1 MKKNRMFFVLA
12 VVAVLIGVLF
22 CGQALAEE
30 SDQTQVDNTGDAN
43 TEMTVPE
50 GESNLG
56 ESTDEQTTNTTT
68 ASEEGDADIS
78 ESVNTST
85 EGQSQDTSIDTQNNT
100 DTSLTNNSISDTL
113 AGTDTLMT
121 SDSGNTAGKSSDS
134 EEESIEQ
141 TDLENALQES
151 ISTNG
156 LVDPKILF
164 IGSTASFQAVNTA
177 AHSIMNEINPSAE
190 AQQATGKVYDPNDQS
205 TWLITFRILDGS
217 SQLAE
222 LTTNEF
228 IDLIKSSDI
237 IICTTEYNSVNEAFE
252 KAIAQDPTVLD
263 RPILILLQS
272 TPNLVKL
279 SRINGDLQFDGVPDS
294 VIGTSST
301 TNSILGA
308 VKNQNVSGLE
318 AYKTAY
324 PQAGDWL
331 DIALYTAS
339 KGSVN
344 YENLFKFVLKK
355 FTEGNGGTWPTK
367 WDPAAYFTYPA
378 DVLYRDGK
386 VYTTLEDYFAAHP
399 YDPSKPTI
407 GVIEYDSP
415 LFAGNMDH
423 FEDMIDSL
431 AAKGMN
437 VIPTVAQWTGYYRTM
452 VKFFTGAPTT
462 ADYENNPE
470 NYPTMVD
477 GIVVFKTFAL
487 FYDTDV
493 EKGMQLLENMN
504 VPIFRAVST
513 SSRTVGEWL
522 TSDDG
527 ILWSQSY
534 YQIAM
539 LEKFGLIEPIIV
551 ATHES
556 WIDDVTGALL
566 KKYTSIPER
575 MEKFTERIKNWTD
588 LKYMENPA
596 KKIAL
601 IYYNYP
607 PGKQNIGASYL
618 NVPGTILQLF
628 QRLKEEGYIVDDIPQ
643 TEDEL
648 IALMMERG
656 INVANWAPG
665 VLEEMANNP
674 QTILWDAGEY
684 LAWFESLGPIARK
697 QVIEGPVGYIEE
709 LIRLGLQ
716 YVGTDET
723 AKEATL
729 ETLDKW
735 TKEMISLVETYPE
748 KSQQATTLINSIYEA
763 LKEVVNNTINNIDT
777 STAWNNFYN
786 AKNAFIALGLSG
798 LCGWGE
804 APGNIMTVT
813 RDGKEYI
820 VIPGMVFGNAFIG
833 PEPQRGWE
841 ADADKFYHST
851 IVPPHHQYLAWYA
864 YVNNVFKADAQV
876 HLGRH
881 ATYEWLPGKQVT
893 LASFDYSDI
902 IVGDTPSIYI
912 YIVDGVGEGLQAKR
926 RGLAVIIDHLTPAL
940 KMTSMNYGGFTE
952 LKGLVDDYEKTP
964 DGNPMKEEYKNAII
978 AKIIELNLTT
988 DLGIEDASN
997 ITDENVDKLHEYLL
1011 DLQQTLMPYGLH
1023 TFGLEWTYEEIALL
1037 ATAMVSA
1044 DGGID
1049 SPSLQRLL
1057 AQENGWDFDNL
1068 TLAQAEQLNNQA
1080 QEWILQLFTGQKTVD
1095 ELTSNAQLQSKLN
1108 QAINYTADINASFEA
1123 ELSGLI
1129 DALNGGFITPS
1140 TGNDPIRNP
1149 DAVPT
1154 GSNFYG
1160 MDDSQLPTKVAWDLG
1175 KRLADM
1181 ALAQFD
1187 VLPEK
1192 IAAVVWCVET
1202 SRDDGTMASFVLRM
1216 LGVEPTWYS
1225 SGSVNKFKATSL
1237 AMLLNDLNAARA
1249 VKGFAPLTERPR
1261 IDVVMTTS
1269 GLFRDLF
1276 PKLLVNMDRSYR
1288 IALAASYNTI
1298 VTNYPSLKDALDYA
1312 LQTLESAKYTGYK
1325 GSDPIER
1332 NYIARHWIEMTL
1344 DYISQGLSVNEAAE
1358 YAITRIFAPPVGEYG
1373 TGVNKAVEQ
1382 SWTWEDREQV
1392 ADVYLNRMS
1401 HAYSERNWGVS
1412 APDLFEGLLNGI
1424 ETAYHSRSTNLY
1436 GVLDNDDYYDYF
1448 GGLSMAIEKVNGKAP
1463 DLNVLY
1469 YANTSAPQVTSLLT
1483 FMAKEMRTRYYNPE
1497 WIQGMMNEGYSGA
1510 RSISNK
1516 FVSYLWGWQVT
1527 NPDVVKNWMWDEVV
1541 NTYIKDQYNLG
1552 VTGWL
1557 SSGNRAYAMISVT
1570 GTLLT
1575 AAQKG
1580 YWQADEA
1587 TLREVAN
1594 TWARLTAQY
1603 GPACCD
1609 CSCGNLTMMRW
1620 ATSYIDS
1627 NLLMAVQQAILSAT
1641 GESVLTPEQLD
1652 ALLKK
1657 LEKGEAESATGS
1669 ATANNAA
1676 SDDTQSPSS
1685 ASNLSKAIGD
1695 SNQSTDAAAPI
1706 SVGDNTI
1713 ETESPLNSPGTDS
1726 KRSYELKKEGQES
1739 PAISKSWVSI
1749 APILGVLLIVALGIM
1764 GYFKN
1769 GIIAFIRTIGR
1780 KEDN

>member
-1 MKKNRMFFVLA
+1 MKKYRIAIIFMA
-12 VVAVLIGVLF
+12 VAVLIGLLF

-30 SDQTQVDNTGDAN
+30 SDQKQLNTIGETN
-43 TEMTVPE
+43 TEMAVPE
-50 GESNLG
+50 GESNSS
-56 ESTDEQTTNTTT
+56 ESVDTSTEEQSQDISINSQNNEDTDSTNNSTIDTST
-68 ASEEGDADIS
+68 ETDIAAENDSLDTPLSDPDAEAAQNLNSEEG
-78 ESVNTST
+78 
-85 EGQSQDTSIDTQNNT
+85 SIKD
-100 DTSLTNNSISDTL
+100 
-113 AGTDTLMT
+113 
-121 SDSGNTAGKSSDS
+121 
-134 EEESIEQ
+134 

-151 ISTNG
+151 VCTNG
-156 LVDPKILF
+156 LIDPKILF

-177 AHSIMNEINPSAE
+177 AHSIMNEINPSPE
-190 AQQATGKVYDPNDQS
+190 AQQATGKAYDSNDQS
-205 TWLITFRILDGS
+205 TWLLTFRILDGS

-222 LTTNEF
+222 LTTDEF
-228 IDLIKSSDI
+228 IGLIKNSDI
-237 IICTTEYNSVNEAFE
+237 VICTTEYNSVNEAFE
-252 KAIAQDPTVLD
+252 KAIAQDPTILD

-272 TPNLVKL
+272 TPSLVKL
-279 SRINGDLQFDGVPDS
+279 SRINGNLQFDGVPDS
-294 VIGTSST
+294 DIGIPSTS
-301 TNSILGA
+301 NSILGA

-318 AYKTAY
+318 AYKAAY
-324 PQAGDWL
+324 PKASDWL

-344 YENLFKFVLKK
+344 YENLFKLVLKK

-367 WDPAAYFTYPA
+367 WDPTAYFTYPA

-386 VYTTLEDYFAAHP
+386 IYTSLEDYFAAYP

-431 AAKGMN
+431 VAKGLN
-437 VIPTVAQWTGYYRTM
+437 VIPAVAQWTGYYRTM

-462 ADYENNPE
+462 GDYESNPE
-470 NYPTMVD
+470 NYPAKVD
-477 GIVVFKTFAL
+477 GIVIFKTFAL

-493 EKGMQLLENMN
+493 NKGMQLLENMN
-504 VPIFRAVST
+504 VPIFRAVAT

-527 ILWSQSY
+527 ILWSQAY
-534 YQIAM
+534 YQVAM

-556 WIDDVTGALL
+556 WTDDVTGALL

-575 MEKFTERIKNWTD
+575 MEKLSERIKNWTD
-588 LKYMENPA
+588 LKYMGNFV

-618 NVPGTILQLF
+618 NVPETILQLF

-648 IALMMERG
+648 IALMIERG

-674 QTILWDAGEY
+674 QTILWDADEY
-684 LAWFESLGPIARK
+684 IAWFESLDPIARK
-697 QVIEGPVGYIEE
+697 QVIEGPVGYIGE
-709 LIRLGLQ
+709 LIKLGLQ
-716 YVGTDET
+716 YVNTDET
-723 AKEATL
+723 AKDATL
-729 ETLDKW
+729 ETLEKW

-748 KSQQATTLINSIYEA
+748 KSQEATVLVNTINDA
-763 LKEVVNNTINNIDT
+763 LKEVLNNSINNIET
-777 STAWNNFYN
+777 STSWNNFYN
-786 AKNAFIALGLSG
+786 AKSAFMALELSG
-798 LCGWGE
+798 LSGWGE

-813 RDGKEYI
+813 KGGKEYI
-820 VIPGMVFGNAFIG
+820 VIPGLVFGNVFIG

-841 ADADKFYHST
+841 ADSDKFYHST

-864 YVNNVFKADAQV
+864 YVNTVFKANAQV

-902 IVGDTPSIYI
+902 MVADTPSIYL
-912 YIVDGVGEGLQAKR
+912 YTVDGVGEGLQAKR
-926 RGLAVIIDHLTPAL
+926 RGLAVIVDHLTPTL
-940 KMTSMNYGGFTE
+940 QMTSMNYGGFTE

-964 DGNPMKEEYKNAII
+964 EGNPMKEEYKNAIK

-988 DLGIEDASN
+988 DLEIEDENN
-997 ITDENVDKLHEYLL
+997 ITDEDIDKLHEYLL
-1011 DLQQTLMPYGLH
+1011 ILQQTLMPYGLH
-1023 TFGLEWTYEEIALL
+1023 TFGLSWTNEEIALL

-1049 SPSLQRLL
+1049 APSLQRLL
-1057 AQENGWDFDNL
+1057 AQENGWDFDDL
-1068 TLAQAEQLNNQA
+1068 TLSQAEQLNNKA
-1080 QEWILQLFTGQKTVD
+1080 QEWILQLFTGQKTIS
-1095 ELTSNAQLQSKLN
+1095 ELTSNIKLQSKLN
-1108 QAINYTADINASFEA
+1108 EAIGYTEDISSSFDA
-1123 ELSGLI
+1123 ELDAFI
-1129 DALNGGFITPS
+1129 EALNGGFITPS

-1154 GSNFYG
+1154 GNNFYG
-1160 MDDSQLPTKVAWDLG
+1160 TDDSMLPTKVAWDLG
-1175 KRLADM
+1175 KRIADM

-1202 SRDDGTMASFVLRM
+1202 SRDDGTMVSFVLRM
-1216 LGVEPTWYS
+1216 LGVESTWYT

-1237 AMLLNDLNAARA
+1237 TTLLNDLNTVRAANGLA
-1249 VKGFAPLTERPR
+1249 SLNERPR
-1261 IDVVMTTS
+1261 IDVVVTTS

-1288 IALAASYNTI
+1288 VALAASYNTI
-1298 VTNYPSLKDALDYA
+1298 IANYPSLKDGLDYA
-1312 LQTLESAKYTGYK
+1312 LQTLENAKYTGYK
-1325 GSDPIER
+1325 GNDPIES
-1332 NYIARHWIEMTL
+1332 NYIAKHWIEMTV
-1344 DYISQGLSVNEAAE
+1344 DYISQGISANDAGE

-1382 SWTWEDREQV
+1382 SWTWEDRDQV

-1401 HAYSERNWGVS
+1401 HAYSERNWGIS
-1412 APDLFEGLLNGI
+1412 SPDLFKDLLNGI
-1424 ETAYHSRSTNLY
+1424 EIAYHSRSTNLY
-1436 GVLDNDDYYDYF
+1436 GVLDNDDYYGYF
-1448 GGLSMAIEKVNGKAP
+1448 GGLSMAIEKVSGKIS

-1469 YANTSAPQVTSLLT
+1469 YANTANPQVTSLQT

-1552 VTGWL
+1552 VKDWL
-1557 SSGNRAYAMISVT
+1557 SSGNRAFSMISIT

-1594 TWARLTAQY
+1594 TWANLTAQY

-1657 LEKGEAESATGS
+1657 LETGETESTTGS
-1669 ATANNAA
+1669 AATNDTASGNA
-1676 SDDTQSPSS
+1676 QSS
-1685 ASNLSKAIGD
+1685 ASSLSKSVGD
-1695 SNQSTDAAAPI
+1695 SNQSADAAAPI

-1713 ETESPLNSPGTDS
+1713 ETESPSISPGTDS
-1726 KRSYELKKEGQES
+1726 KRSYEVKKEGQGS
-1739 PAISKSWVSI
+1739 PAVSKSWISI
-1749 APILGVLLIVALGIM
+1749 APILGVFLFVALGMM

-1769 GIIAFIRTIGR
+1769 SIIAFFKAMGG
-1780 KEDN
+1780 KGDN